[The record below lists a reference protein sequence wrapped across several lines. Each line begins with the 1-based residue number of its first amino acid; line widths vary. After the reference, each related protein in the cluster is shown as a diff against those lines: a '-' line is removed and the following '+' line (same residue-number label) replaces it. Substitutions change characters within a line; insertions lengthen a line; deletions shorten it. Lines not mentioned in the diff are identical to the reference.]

1 MVYRH
6 PTLYA
11 LLSLLFLAI
20 AIVLALLGIFAVTP
34 GTTQLTLIFLGIF
47 MLIPAFTYFSLSNEE
62 AHEGGTTA

>member
-11 LLSLLFLAI
+11 LLSLLFLVI
-20 AIVLALLGIFAVTP
+20 AIVLALLGIFLA
-34 GTTQLTLIFLGIF
+34 TTTLQATLIFLGLF

-62 AHEGGTTA
+62 AHEGGTA